1 MQGRRVRHFSTWSGF
16 AFVCCRS
23 CCINLILGFIYS
35 QNVHVSSQTASTLPV
50 QLVRPLCPANKFIQW
65 HLVAPF
71 TLLSVGHGHPISP
84 QDEMGPGYC
93 QCPMCMCAFYGS
105 ACVFAAKHEVK
116 IIHTHMA
123 NVAQLFCPSP
133 HFYPTLVVAAGFGF
147 SRQLIFIFSSRT
159 HIPEPPYRT
168 HPLPP
173 LCGHF
178 VVNKFNNLFRLQ

>member
-1 MQGRRVRHFSTWSGF
+1 
-16 AFVCCRS
+16 
-23 CCINLILGFIYS
+23 
-35 QNVHVSSQTASTLPV
+35 
-50 QLVRPLCPANKFIQW
+50 
-65 HLVAPF
+65 
-71 TLLSVGHGHPISP
+71 
-84 QDEMGPGYC
+84 
-93 QCPMCMCAFYGS
+93 MCMCAFYGS

-178 VVNKFNNLFRLQ
+178 VVNKFNNLFRLQWQADAIKSEIYEVLWRYSKGRKMETEDAQMNFMILQFATDKTYKNVVECFWKPK